1 MKYNGSTV
9 FRWYSNHSG
18 AITRGMDLKNK
29 YIFSYDYDTTGR
41 LVRQNKTNLLS
52 SNKNQLISAFEY
64 SYDLNNN
71 ITKLVSQNQNT
82 TVKHQYTYG
91 KNNLLEKY
99 VLNGGREVN
108 YGYDGI
114 NRNTSIS
121 LNTER
126 EIRMEYTYWLSERNA
141 DDSTTYRTTKVNR
154 ETIDGRVYYYTYDT
168 NGNITLIQEKVD
180 GTFNTLYMYEY
191 DKFNQMIYSIDYTN
205 DTASSYLYDEGGNI
219 IFESVMSQFN
229 NGVPSQTEYKN
240 YTYGDSNW
248 TDKLTEFDGQEIT
261 YDAMGNFI
269 LVFKYV
275 LV

>member
-180 GTFNTLYMYEY
+180 STLNTLYM
-191 DKFNQMIYSIDYTN
+191 
-205 DTASSYLYDEGGNI
+205 
-219 IFESVMSQFN
+219 
-229 NGVPSQTEYKN
+229 
-240 YTYGDSNW
+240 
-248 TDKLTEFDGQEIT
+248 
-261 YDAMGNFI
+261 
-269 LVFKYV
+269 
-275 LV
+275 